1 MTLSDISIKNPVF
14 AWMLMIGLIVF
25 GFIGFNR
32 MGVSQLPD
40 VDFPILTVNVTWEG
54 AAPEV
59 METEV
64 TDTLEDAVMSV
75 QGIKEVS
82 SVSRQGNA
90 TVTIEFDLNK
100 DIDVALQEVQSK
112 IAQAQRTLPKEIDP
126 PVISK
131 SNPEDQ
137 PIMWLAFSGDRDLR
151 FLMQYTRDYLKDQ
164 FTTVPGVGEVFLG
177 GYVEPNLRVWLDAE
191 KLSKF
196 ELTVQDV
203 SAAIDAQ
210 HAEVPAGRI
219 ETGSQELNV
228 RVMGEATTVQEFR
241 RLIIPARSGSPIY
254 RPLRIGDVA
263 TVDDGLA
270 DIRRI
275 SRSNGL
281 AAVGLGIRK
290 QRGSNAVAVS
300 QAVKAR
306 MEEIQKSL
314 PSGTQLVVNFDKT
327 RFVSDSIHEMSQTL
341 LLAALFTSLVCWV
354 FLGSFSSALNVVLA
368 IPTSIIGAFLILY
381 FCGFTLNTFTLL
393 GLSLC
398 IGIVVDDAIMVLE
411 NIVRHREEGLS
422 RVKAALV
429 GAREITFAA
438 MASAVAILAIF
449 LPVVFMKGIIGR
461 FFFQFGVT
469 LSVAVS
475 LSLLEALTLA
485 PMRCSQ
491 FLEVGHT
498 TALGRGVDRL
508 MAALTKGYR
517 KALEKC
523 LAWRWT
529 VVGVALT
536 IFIGGFWFLKG
547 VKKEFVPAQDQS
559 VFLVRL
565 KTPLGSSIEFTDAA
579 VKKCE
584 TFMSGRPEVVRVYAA
599 VGGFGGGEVNTAMMF
614 ITMKDPKDRPV
625 APPFLRPPSQQEFI
639 THIRKELN
647 KIPGIER
654 AGVQDLSL
662 SGFSSQ
668 RGYPVEFTVRGPQW
682 EKLAEVAHTLMDKM
696 KDSGLMV
703 DIDTDYQLG
712 MPEVRVAPDR
722 EKASARGVTV
732 TSIANTIN
740 AMIGGVRVG
749 KYTEG
754 GKRYD
759 IRLRLATEDR
769 RRPTDI
775 GRIYV
780 RNNRGETVRLSDVV
794 GLKEKPSLLSITR
807 RNRERAIGVFANI
820 APGKSQGE
828 ALAYLESVAKTATP
842 EGYRVVLSGSAET
855 YKDSFQSLL
864 YALVLGIFIAYM
876 VLGAQFNS
884 FVHPFTV
891 LMALPFSITGAFI
904 ALRLTGI
911 TLNIYSM
918 IGLLLL
924 MGIVKKN
931 SILLVDFTNER
942 RKKGLTVRQALLEA
956 CPVRLRPILMTSV
969 STVVGAIPAA
979 LAMGAGAESIRPMAV
994 VVIGG
999 MILSTL
1005 LTLFVVPA
1013 VYSLLSTLQSHRH
1026 DKDLEEALRE
1036 LGEIPSIQ
1044 GTPPNSGA
1052 ENLLRDFPLPP
1063 GGRGV
1068 GEGGQL

>member
-1 MTLSDISIKNPVF
+1 MTLSDLSIKNPVF

-25 GFIGFNR
+25 GLIGFNR

-40 VDFPILTVNVTWEG
+40 VDYPVITVNVTWEG

-59 METEV
+59 VETEV
-64 TDTLEDAVMSV
+64 TDPLEDAVMSV

-82 SVSRQGNA
+82 SVSRQGSA
-90 TVTIEFDLNK
+90 QVTIEFDLAK

-112 IAQAQRTLPKEIDP
+112 IAQAQRSLPKEIDP

-137 PIMWLAFSGDRDLR
+137 PIMWLAFSGDRDMR
-151 FLMQYTRDYLKDQ
+151 FIMQYTRDMLKDR

-191 KLSKF
+191 KMARN
-196 ELTVQDV
+196 EVTVQDV
-203 SAAIDAQ
+203 AGAIEAQ

-219 ETGSQELNV
+219 ETGTQELNV
-228 RVMGEATTVQEFR
+228 RVMGEATSVKEFG

-254 RPLRIGDVA
+254 RPLRIEDVA

-275 SRSNGL
+275 SRSNGRP
-281 AAVGLGIRK
+281 AVGLGIRK
-290 QRGSNAVAVS
+290 QRGANAVAVS
-300 QAVKAR
+300 RAVRDRMDEINKA
-306 MEEIQKSL
+306 L
-314 PSGTQLVVNFDKT
+314 PDGLRLVVNFDKT
-327 RFVSDSIHEMSQTL
+327 RFVSDSIHEMAQTL
-341 LLAALFTSLVCWV
+341 VLAALLTSLVCWV

-422 RVKAALV
+422 RVKAAIV

-449 LPVVFMKGIIGR
+449 LPVVFMKGIIGK

-491 FLEVGHT
+491 FLTVGHT
-498 TALGRGVDRL
+498 SAMGRLVDRL
-508 MAALTKGYR
+508 MAALTRGYR
-517 KALEKC
+517 RSLEKC
-523 LAWRWT
+523 LTWRWT
-529 VVGVALT
+529 VVGIALAV
-536 IFIGGFWFLKG
+536 FLGGFGLLKG
-547 VKKEFVPAQDQS
+547 VKREFVPAQDQS

-565 KTPLGSSIEFTDAA
+565 KTPLGSSIEFTDEA

-584 TFMSGRPEVVRVYAA
+584 DFMSGRPEVNRVYAA
-599 VGGFGGGEVNTAMMF
+599 VGGFGGGEVNSAMMF
-614 ITMKDPKDRPV
+614 ISMKDPKDRPV
-625 APPFLRPPSQQEFI
+625 AEPFQRRPSQQEFI
-639 THIRKELN
+639 AHIRKVLN
-647 KIPGIER
+647 KIPGIDR

-668 RGYPVEFTVRGPQW
+668 RGYPVEFTVRGPDW
-682 EKLAEVAHTLMDKM
+682 DKLAEVAHTLMDKM
-696 KDSGLMV
+696 TASGLMV

-722 EKASARGVTV
+722 TKASARGVTV
-732 TSIANTIN
+732 ASIGNTIN

-749 KYTEG
+749 KYTQG

-759 IRLRLATEDR
+759 IRLRLATADR
-769 RRPTDI
+769 RRPSDI
-775 GRIYV
+775 ENIYV
-780 RNNRGETVRLSDVV
+780 RNNHGEAVKLSDVV

-807 RNRERAIGVFANI
+807 RNRERAVGVFANI

-828 ALAYLESVAKTATP
+828 ALAFLETAAQAVAP

-855 YKDSFQSLL
+855 YKESFQSLL
-864 YALVLGIFIAYM
+864 FALILGLFVAYM

-884 FVHPFTV
+884 FVHPLTV

-942 RKKGLTVRQALLEA
+942 RKNGLNVRQALLEA
-956 CPVRLRPILMTSV
+956 CPTRLRPILMTSI

-979 LAMGAGAESIRPMAV
+979 VAMGAGAESIRPMAV

-999 MILSTL
+999 MIVSTL

-1013 VYSLLSTLQSHRH
+1013 VYSLLSNLQSHRH
-1026 DKDLEEALRE
+1026 DKDLAEALQE
-1036 LGEIPSIQ
+1036 LGEIPFHPGLGSQ
-1044 GTPPNSGA
+1044 GGDGKPVR
-1052 ENLLRDFPLPP
+1052 EFPLPP
-1063 GGRGV
+1063 GGRGA
-1068 GEGGQL
+1068 GEGGPL

>member
-1 MTLSDISIKNPVF
+1 MTLSDLSIKNPVF

-25 GFIGFNR
+25 GLIGYSR

-40 VDFPILTVNVTWEG
+40 VDFPVLTVNVTWEG

-59 METEV
+59 VETEV
-64 TDTLEDAVMSV
+64 TDALEDAVMSV

-82 SVSRQGNA
+82 SVSRQGSA
-90 TVTIEFDLNK
+90 QVTIEFELNK
-100 DIDVALQEVQSK
+100 DIDVALQDVQSK
-112 IAQAQRTLPKEIDP
+112 IAQAQRSLPKEIDP

-137 PIMWLAFSGDRDLR
+137 PILWLAFSGDRDMR
-151 FLMQYTRDYLKDQ
+151 FLMQYTRDSLRDR
-164 FTTVPGVGEVFLG
+164 FTTIPGVGEVFLG
-177 GYVEPNLRVWLDAE
+177 GYVEPNLRVWLDADKMARYE
-191 KLSKF
+191 V
-196 ELTVQDV
+196 TVQDV
-203 SAAIDAQ
+203 AAAIDSQ

-228 RVMGEATTVQEFR
+228 RVMGEATTVKEFG
-241 RLIIPARSGSPIY
+241 RLIIPSRSGSPIY
-254 RPLRIGDVA
+254 RTLRIEDVA

-275 SRSNGL
+275 SRSNGRP
-281 AAVGLGIRK
+281 AVGLGIRK
-290 QRGSNAVAVS
+290 QRGANAVAVS
-300 QAVKAR
+300 RAVRAR
-306 MEEIQKSL
+306 MDEINTEFPDGL
-314 PSGTQLVVNFDKT
+314 RLVVNFDKT
-327 RFVSDSIHEMSQTL
+327 RFVSDSIHEMAQTL
-341 LLAALFTSLVCWV
+341 VLAAVLTSLVCWV

-411 NIVRHREEGLS
+411 NIVRHREAGLS
-422 RVKAALV
+422 RVKAAIV

-449 LPVVFMKGIIGR
+449 LPVVFMKGIIGK

-491 FLEVGHT
+491 FLTVGHT
-498 TALGRGVDRL
+498 TALGRGVDRV
-508 MAALTKGYR
+508 MAVLTRGYR
-517 KALEKC
+517 RALEKC
-523 LAWRWT
+523 LTWRWT
-529 VVGVALT
+529 VVGLALLV
-536 IFIGGFWFLKG
+536 FLGGFGLLKG

-565 KTPLGSSIEFTDAA
+565 KTPLGSSIEFTDEA

-584 TFMSGRPEVVRVYAA
+584 AFMSGRPEVLRVYAA
-599 VGGFGGGEVNTAMMF
+599 VGGFGGGEVNSAMLF
-614 ITMKDPKDRPV
+614 ISMKDPNDRPAA
-625 APPFLRPPSQQEFI
+625 APFQRPPSQQEFI
-639 THIRKELN
+639 AHVRKELN

-654 AGVQDLSL
+654 AGAQDLSL
-662 SGFSSQ
+662 SNFSSQ
-668 RGYPVEFTVRGPQW
+668 RGYPVEFTVRGPEW

-696 KDSGLMV
+696 TASGLMV

-722 EKASARGVTV
+722 NKASARGVTV
-732 TSIANTIN
+732 ASIGNTIN
-740 AMIGGVRVG
+740 AMIGGVRAG
-749 KYTEG
+749 KYTQG

-759 IRLRLATEDR
+759 IRLRLATDDR
-769 RRPTDI
+769 RRPKDI
-775 GRIYV
+775 EKIFV
-780 RNNRGETVRLSDVV
+780 RNNRGETVRLSEVV
-794 GLKEKPSLLSITR
+794 GLNEKPSLLSITR
-807 RNRERAIGVFANI
+807 RNRERAVGVFANI

-828 ALAYLESVAKTATP
+828 ALAFLETAAKAAAP
-842 EGYRVVLSGSAET
+842 DGYRVVLSGSAET

-864 YALVLGIFIAYM
+864 FALVLGLFVAYM

-891 LMALPFSITGAFI
+891 LMALPFSITGALI

-942 RKKGLTVRQALLEA
+942 RRNGFPVRQALLDA
-956 CPVRLRPILMTSV
+956 CPVRLRPILMTSI

-979 LAMGAGAESIRPMAV
+979 VAVGAGAESIRPMAV

-1013 VYSLLSTLQSHRH
+1013 VYSLLSALQSHRH
-1026 DKDLEEALRE
+1026 DKDLEEALKE
-1036 LGEIPSIQ
+1036 LGEK
-1044 GTPPNSGA
+1044 
-1052 ENLLRDFPLPP
+1052 R
-1063 GGRGV
+1063 V
-1068 GEGGQL
+1068 GEGGPL